1 MITAILARKD
11 KDIMMRI
18 LQQSETTRGTGDI
31 YIEPLTGIRITS
43 SIKPGI
49 RDDGNIVE
57 IRGLDIKAD
66 SNMAVYSASSLSEAQ
81 DVIQNIKTAIENYN
95 MIEICGTELNL
106 DSIHVQIQTIGY
118 QGVLVVQILR
128 FHNMVMMKVLQQS
141 EEYFNQNLLP
151 FVYEDFTISKAAW
164 PDLLPD
170 IAFIKGFAPTNNPS
184 YIKLNT
190 ENSAI
195 TYYTKLTN
203 AFTCLC
209 EQVQQSFELHNIIP
223 RGFDEYYVVGDYIHT
238 GSALNTS
245 PALVE

>member
-43 SIKPGI
+43 SMKPDI
-49 RDDGNIVE
+49 RNSGTTVE
-57 IRGLDIKAD
+57 IRGLDIKSD

-81 DVIQNIKTAIENYN
+81 DIIQHIKTAIENYN

-118 QGVLVVQILR
+118 QGILVVQLLR

-141 EEYFNQNLLP
+141 EEYFNQSILP
-151 FVYEDFTISKAAW
+151 FTYEDFTISKAAW
-164 PDLLPD
+164 PDLLPN
-170 IAFIKGFAPTNNPS
+170 IVFIKGFTPTNNPP
-184 YIKLNT
+184 YIKFNT
-190 ENSAI
+190 ENGAI

-203 AFTCLC
+203 AFTSLC
-209 EQVQQSFELHNIIP
+209 QRIQQNYESYTIIP
-223 RGFDEYYVVGDYIHT
+223 KGFDEYYVVGDYIHT
-238 GSALNTS
+238 ESALSTS
-245 PALVE
+245 ALVK